1 MKKKLKLLSIAL
13 LLIINTALGG
23 CGSHSENEGKENV
36 IRIGSNRAIG
46 TVTPYLADELGYF
59 DGKDYQIEILEF
71 ADGATLME
79 AMAAEELDIGI
90 VGISPVAT
98 WNAKGLDVRVVASAN
113 GGGHVILTKKENGFS
128 SVADLEGKLMA
139 GPSPGTVT
147 DTLLKS
153 YILPKYS
160 MTSDDITVITGMSG
174 ADMVTTLVNT
184 DEVDAILTWE
194 PFVSMAELT
203 YDNIDVLFDSSAEW
217 IADGHTELYPVN
229 VIAARGEFCDTHE
242 TELRDVLRTIEKTV
256 DYVNTNP
263 EEANEKISTL
273 LELDEH
279 VVERA
284 MQRSK
289 LTFDVDIDA
298 TLETLKWARDL
309 GYLERL
315 PGEEELFDFNY
326 ISK

>member
-1 MKKKLKLLSIAL
+1 MKKIKLLTIAFLLLSITTL
-13 LLIINTALGG
+13 SG
-23 CGSHSENEGKENV
+23 CGTQKKSEGEETV

-46 TVTPYLADELGYF
+46 TVTPYLAEELGYF

-113 GGGHVILTKKENGFS
+113 GGGHVIITKKENGFS
-128 SVADLEGKLMA
+128 SVADLKGKLMA

-147 DTLLKS
+147 DTLLKN

-160 MTSDDITVITGMSG
+160 LTSDDITVITGMSG

-203 YDNIDVLFDSSAEW
+203 YDNIQVLFDSAAEW

-229 VIAARGEFCDTHE
+229 VIAARGEFCDEHE
-242 TELRDVLRTIEKTV
+242 EELKDVLQTIEKTV
-256 DYVNTNP
+256 DYVNENP
-263 EEANEKISTL
+263 EEANEKISVL
-273 LELDEH
+273 LELDVK

-284 MQRSK
+284 MKRSK
-289 LTFDVDIDA
+289 LTFDVDTEA
-298 TLETLKWARDL
+298 TLETLKWACEL
-309 GYLERL
+309 GYLEQL
-315 PGEEELFDFNY
+315 PNEEDLFDFNY

>member
-1 MKKKLKLLSIAL
+1 MRRILKCLAVSFMILSVISL
-13 LLIINTALGG
+13 PG
-23 CGSHSENEGKENV
+23 CGKNTEDEDKENV
-36 IRIGSNRAIG
+36 IRFGSNRAIG

-59 DGKDYQIEILEF
+59 EGKDYKIEILEF
-71 ADGATLME
+71 ADGAALME
-79 AMAAEELDIGI
+79 AMAAEELDIAI

-113 GGGHVILTKKENGFS
+113 GGGHVIATKKENGFS
-128 SVADLEGKLMA
+128 SVADLKGKVIA

-174 ADMVTTLVNT
+174 ADMVTTLINT
-184 DEVDAILTWE
+184 DELDAILTWE

-203 YDNIDVLFDSSAEW
+203 YDNIDVIFDSAEEW
-217 IADGHTELYPVN
+217 IADGHEELYPVN
-229 VIAARGEFCDTHE
+229 VIVASGEFCDTHE
-242 TELRDVLRTIEKTV
+242 KELKDVLLTIEQTV
-256 DYVNTNP
+256 DYVYANP
-263 EEANEKISTL
+263 DIANAKIAAL
-273 LELDEH
+273 LELDVA
-279 VVERA
+279 VVEQA

-289 LTFDVDIDA
+289 LTYDVDVNA
-298 TLETLKWARDL
+298 TLETLKWACEL
-309 GYLERL
+309 GYLEQL
-315 PGEEELFDFNY
+315 PKEEDLFDFNY